1 MTVKEV
7 KEKLSKKPLFLKLE
21 GKDQLV
27 NYLKAGLAVYAG
39 SMKVN
44 FYNSQKSDWK
54 VYCDF
59 Y

>member
-39 SMKVN
+39 SMKV
-44 FYNSQKSDWK
+44 K
-54 VYCDF
+54 VCLKIREKIT
-59 Y
+59 